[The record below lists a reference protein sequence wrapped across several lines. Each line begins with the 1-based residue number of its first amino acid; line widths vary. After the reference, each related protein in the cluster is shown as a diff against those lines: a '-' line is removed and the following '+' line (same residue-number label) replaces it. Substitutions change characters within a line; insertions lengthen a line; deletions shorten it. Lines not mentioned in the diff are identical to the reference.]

1 MNLESQEQKGLS
13 ARERQII
20 DALVRQGKQII
31 RPEDLQSLPNGIA
44 GRPNLILSRLTKKG
58 WLQRLRA
65 GVYRILPLGSESVN
79 MIAEDAWLIA
89 VEIFAPCYIGG
100 WSAAEHWDL
109 TEQIFNKT
117 LVITAKK
124 QRMADHT
131 ISGLQFRTRSVPSKV
146 LFGTRKVWSNN
157 IPIQVSDIH
166 KTLIDILDD
175 PAIGG
180 GGRASLDVA
189 KRYMEQKEADTE
201 ILWQYALKLDSG
213 GAFKRLGFIAETIL
227 QLPEAYLEKVHTK
240 CKQGIIQF
248 DPTGPQIG
256 KLYSRWGLRVNIP
269 SVDIL

>member
-124 QRMADHT
+124 Q
-131 ISGLQFRTRSVPSKV
+131 
-146 LFGTRKVWSNN
+146 
-157 IPIQVSDIH
+157 
-166 KTLIDILDD
+166 
-175 PAIGG
+175 
-180 GGRASLDVA
+180 
-189 KRYMEQKEADTE
+189 
-201 ILWQYALKLDSG
+201 
-213 GAFKRLGFIAETIL
+213 
-227 QLPEAYLEKVHTK
+227 
-240 CKQGIIQF
+240 
-248 DPTGPQIG
+248 
-256 KLYSRWGLRVNIP
+256 
-269 SVDIL
+269 